1 MAVCVR
7 ELSAR
12 KGELSQIQSVHAE
25 RANREKALEEEVD
38 RVKAKYED
46 IISALQRQL
55 ADSKNAFSSLK
66 REMSVNEEES
76 LAKLREEQAAR

>member
-1 MAVCVR
+1 MCVR